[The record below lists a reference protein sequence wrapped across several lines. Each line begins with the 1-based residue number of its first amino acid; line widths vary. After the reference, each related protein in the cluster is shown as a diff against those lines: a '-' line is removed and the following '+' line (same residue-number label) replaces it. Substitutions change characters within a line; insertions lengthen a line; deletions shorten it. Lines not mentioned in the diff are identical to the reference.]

1 MIMVVGLSGCGPE
14 IIIAGSAAAA
24 AVGTVV
30 YAKGDLEVILE
41 EDLDVVYAASK
52 KALTELE
59 INIIG
64 TDKDLLSAVVHGRGA
79 EDKKVSIRLERVEK
93 GRLVKLSIRVG
104 TFGDKDFSKII
115 YDRINK
121 NLMEK

>member
-1 MIMVVGLSGCGPE
+1 MSGC
-14 IIIAGSAAAA
+14 IVAAVAGGAAA
-24 AVGTVV
+24 AVGTAAYV
-30 YAKGDLEVILE
+30 KGDLEVILE

-52 KALTELE
+52 KALEDLE
-59 INIIG
+59 ISIVG

-79 EDKKVSIRLERVEK
+79 EDKKVTIKMERVEK
-93 GRLVKLSIRVG
+93 GRLVKLSVRVG

-121 NLMEK
+121 HLIR